1 MITLALLSFFLILM
15 GTYLWAFRLYVWD
28 GGLLIAL
35 GLVGLS
41 VSLIRTFLPKGI
53 WRLPSRRHGLTAT
66 DHARLWGTVGAL
78 LLSAWV
84 GLSARARPVS
94 SDFTDLL
101 LFWLLAI
108 GGFVVV
114 FCLPWRRVKLFPGS
128 LALSSLEWK
137 MLALLLGVAFF
148 LRAFGLAWIPANFGG
163 DEGTQALAAL
173 RLVEWPLEN
182 PFATGWYSVPTMSF
196 LAYGFSMRLFGATI
210 AGARAL
216 SACAGTLTV
225 LATFLLGRELS
236 GKGSGWLAALVLT
249 FSAYHIHFS
258 RLASNQI
265 FDPLIG
271 ALAFWL
277 LWRAMR
283 GSSLTVWGLSGLVA
297 GFGWYAYFGAR
308 WVTPLLALVIGWR
321 ALMEPR
327 FISRYWR
334 GLLVL
339 LAGWSVVTLPLW
351 MWYLAHPEDLSAR
364 YNAVSIFAS
373 GWLVREVEITGKSAV
388 ALLLQQLWKSAT
400 AFHLTP
406 DPTFWYRPEAP
417 LLDFVSGAFML
428 VGIVAAFLR
437 WRWPSRGMILLW
449 FCSTV
454 VMAWGV
460 TENPPS
466 SQRGT
471 ILLPAVALLVA
482 WGVEALW
489 EGLAPYKAFMK
500 RLLLVLLIMA
510 CLLNCVFYFGIYT
523 PRRTYGNPTAES
535 ATELSRFV
543 LSHPLPGSTV
553 YFFGPPYLYWEFGAL
568 AFSLRDQHG
577 LNVEPESALP
587 QVSVPARF
595 VFVPER
601 LAELAAIT
609 GRYPG
614 GVTTELRAADDR
626 LLMLVYDWEGTAA
639 P

>member
-1 MITLALLSFFLILM
+1 
-15 GTYLWAFRLYVWD
+15 
-28 GGLLIAL
+28 
-35 GLVGLS
+35 
-41 VSLIRTFLPKGI
+41 
-53 WRLPSRRHGLTAT
+53 
-66 DHARLWGTVGAL
+66 
-78 LLSAWV
+78 
-84 GLSARARPVS
+84 
-94 SDFTDLL
+94 
-101 LFWLLAI
+101 
-108 GGFVVV
+108 
-114 FCLPWRRVKLFPGS
+114 
-128 LALSSLEWK
+128 
-137 MLALLLGVAFF
+137 
-148 LRAFGLAWIPANFGG
+148 
-163 DEGTQALAAL
+163 
-173 RLVEWPLEN
+173 
-182 PFATGWYSVPTMSF
+182 
-196 LAYGFSMRLFGATI
+196 
-210 AGARAL
+210 
-216 SACAGTLTV
+216 
-225 LATFLLGRELS
+225 
-236 GKGSGWLAALVLT
+236 
-249 FSAYHIHFS
+249 
-258 RLASNQI
+258 
-265 FDPLIG
+265 
-271 ALAFWL
+271 
-277 LWRAMR
+277 
-283 GSSLTVWGLSGLVA
+283 
-297 GFGWYAYFGAR
+297 
-308 WVTPLLALVIGWR
+308 
-321 ALMEPR
+321 
-327 FISRYWR
+327 
-334 GLLVL
+334 
-339 LAGWSVVTLPLW
+339 
-351 MWYLAHPEDLSAR
+351 
-364 YNAVSIFAS
+364 
-373 GWLVREVEITGKSAV
+373 
-388 ALLLQQLWKSAT
+388 
-400 AFHLTP
+400 
-406 DPTFWYRPEAP
+406 
-417 LLDFVSGAFML
+417 
-428 VGIVAAFLR
+428 
-437 WRWPSRGMILLW
+437 MILLW